1 MAETSAV
8 FLRDQNKIR
17 SPRLFNDYSDTVGGL
32 ISAQLTLFCQIII
45 SSLFI
50 VYSETPFGQFWL
62 KQILPGFIFH
72 LVINFLDY
80 ESITAAVT

>member
-17 SPRLFNDYSDTVGGL
+17 SPRLFNDYSDTVDGL
-32 ISAQLTLFCQIII
+32 ISAQLTLFCPIII

-50 VYSETPFGQFWL
+50 VYSETPFGQF
-62 KQILPGFIFH
+62 
-72 LVINFLDY
+72 
-80 ESITAAVT
+80 

>member
-1 MAETSAV
+1 MAETAV

-32 ISAQLTLFCQIII
+32 ISAQLTLFCPIII

-50 VYSETPFGQFWL
+50 VYIVKHPL
-62 KQILPGFIFH
+62 D
-72 LVINFLDY
+72 NFDLNKY
-80 ESITAAVT
+80 YQASYSIW

>member
-17 SPRLFNDYSDTVGGL
+17 SPRLFNDYSDIVSGL
-32 ISAQLTLFCQIII
+32 ISAQLTLFCPIII

-50 VYSETPFGQFWL
+50 VYSETPFGQF
-62 KQILPGFIFH
+62 
-72 LVINFLDY
+72 
-80 ESITAAVT
+80 

>member
-17 SPRLFNDYSDTVGGL
+17 SPRLFNDYRYSDTVGGL
-32 ISAQLTLFCQIII
+32 ISAQLTLFCPIII

-50 VYSETPFGQFWL
+50 VYSETPFGQF
-62 KQILPGFIFH
+62 
-72 LVINFLDY
+72 
-80 ESITAAVT
+80 